1 MDLYQRREM
10 SSGFQLAVR
19 GGSTQTQPVAGS
31 DIRILLLEGIHEAA
45 VESLAVSGYSNVE
58 RLTRSLAGSDLLDA
72 IGDVDFVGIRSR
84 THIDAAAVTA
94 AKKLKAIGCFCI
106 GTNQVDLDGARRLG
120 IPVFNAPF
128 SNTRSVAE
136 LAIADIILLMRGI
149 PEKAA
154 RAHRGEWAKTA
165 RHAHE
170 VRGKC
175 LGIVGYGRIGS
186 QLGILAEGMGMRVL
200 YYDIEHKLPLGNAAP
215 TNTLEELFAEAD
227 VVSLHI
233 PETPATRNIID
244 AEAIRAMRPGSLL
257 INAARG
263 TVVDIDALARGLES
277 GHLGG
282 AAIDVFPVEPKSNQE
297 TFESPLREFDNVI
310 LTPHIGGAT
319 EEAQYNIAREVVAKL
334 VKYNDNGSTV
344 SAVNFPQ
351 VTIPDH
357 EDHRRILHI
366 HRNEPGV
373 MEQINRIFSN
383 RGVNVAAQYLETH
396 ADVGYV
402 VMDIEL
408 DDAGSLLNELRAIS
422 ATIRVRLLH

>member
-1 MDLYQRREM
+1 
-10 SSGFQLAVR
+10 
-19 GGSTQTQPVAGS
+19 VAG
-31 DIRILLLEGIHEAA
+31 DETRVLLLEGIHETA
-45 VESLAVSGYSNVE
+45 VESLAAAGYRNVE
-58 RLTRSLAGSDLLDA
+58 RLTHSLTGPDLLAA
-72 IGDVDFVGIRSR
+72 IGDVDLIGIRSR
-84 THIDAAAVTA
+84 THIDSAALDA

-106 GTNQVDLDGARRLG
+106 GTNQVDLDIARRMG

-149 PEKAA
+149 PEKSA

-165 RHAHE
+165 RNAYE

-186 QLGILAEGMGMRVL
+186 QLGILAEGLGMRVL

-215 TNTLEELFAEAD
+215 VNRLDELFAEAD
-227 VVSLHI
+227 VVSLHV
-233 PETPATRNIID
+233 PETPVTRNIID
-244 AEAIRAMRPGSLL
+244 ADAMKAMRPGALL

-263 TVVDIDALARGLES
+263 SVVDIEALALALET
-277 GHLGG
+277 GHIGG

-319 EEAQYNIAREVVAKL
+319 EEAQFNIAREVVAKL

-357 EDHRRILHI
+357 EDRRRILHI
-366 HRNEPGV
+366 HKNEPGV
-373 MEQINRIFSN
+373 MEQINRVFSKH
-383 RGVNVAAQYLETH
+383 GVNVAAQYLETQ

-408 DDAGSLLNELRAIS
+408 DDAGPLLDELRAIA

>member
-1 MDLYQRREM
+1 
-10 SSGFQLAVR
+10 
-19 GGSTQTQPVAGS
+19 VAEN
-31 DIRILLLEGIHEAA
+31 DTRILLLEGIHEAA
-45 VESLAVSGYSNVE
+45 VESLAGAGYRNVE
-58 RLTRSLAGSDLLDA
+58 RLAHSLAGADLLDA
-72 IGDVDFVGIRSR
+72 IGDVDFIGIRSR
-84 THIDAAAVTA
+84 THIDAAALDA

-106 GTNQVDLDGARRLG
+106 GTNQVDLDTARRKG

-149 PEKAA
+149 PEKSA

-165 RHAHE
+165 RNAYE

-186 QLGILAEGMGMRVL
+186 QLGILAEGLGMRVV
-200 YYDIEHKLPLGNAAP
+200 YYDVEHKLPLGNAAAV
-215 TNTLEELFAEAD
+215 NTLEELFAEAD
-227 VVSLHI
+227 VVSLHV
-233 PETPATRNIID
+233 PETPVTRNIID
-244 AEAIRAMRPGSLL
+244 ADAMKAMRPGALL

-263 TVVDIDALARGLES
+263 SVVDIEALALALET
-277 GHLGG
+277 GQIGG

-297 TFESPLREFDNVI
+297 TFESPLRDFDNVI

-334 VKYNDNGSTV
+334 VKYSDNGSTA
-344 SAVNFPQ
+344 SAVNFPE
-351 VTIPDH
+351 VSIPDH
-357 EDHRRILHI
+357 ENRRRILHI

-373 MEQINRIFSN
+373 MEQVNRVFSKH
-383 RGVNVAAQYLETH
+383 GVNVAAQYLETQ
-396 ADVGYV
+396 ADVGIV

-408 DDAGSLLNELRAIS
+408 DDAGPLLHELRAIP

>member
-1 MDLYQRREM
+1 M
-10 SSGFQLAVR
+10 S
-19 GGSTQTQPVAGS
+19 VAGNET
-31 DIRILLLEGIHEAA
+31 RVLLLEGIHEAA
-45 VESLAVSGYSNVE
+45 VDSLSAAGYGNVE
-58 RLTRSLAGSDLLDA
+58 RLAHCPTGSDLLDA
-72 IGDVDFVGIRSR
+72 IGDVDLIGIRSR
-84 THIDAAAVTA
+84 THLDAAALDA

-106 GTNQVDLDGARRLG
+106 GTNQVDLDSARRMG

-149 PEKAA
+149 PEKSA
-154 RAHRGEWAKTA
+154 RARRGEWAKTA
-165 RHAHE
+165 RNAYE

-186 QLGILAEGMGMRVL
+186 QLGILAEGLGMRVL
-200 YYDIEHKLPLGNAAP
+200 YYDVEHKLPFGNAAP
-215 TNTLEELFAEAD
+215 VNSLDELLTEAD

-233 PETPATRNIID
+233 PETPVTRNIID
-244 AEAIRAMRPGSLL
+244 ADAMKAMRRGALL

-263 TVVDIDALARGLES
+263 SVVDIEALAQALET
-277 GHLGG
+277 GHIGG

-297 TFESPLREFDNVI
+297 RFESPLREFDNVI

-319 EEAQYNIAREVVAKL
+319 EEAQFNIAREVVAKL
-334 VKYNDNGSTV
+334 VKYNDNGSTA

-357 EDHRRILHI
+357 ENRRRILHI
-366 HRNEPGV
+366 HKNEPGV
-373 MEQINRIFSN
+373 MEQINHVFSVN
-383 RGVNVAAQYLETH
+383 GVNVAAQYLETQG
-396 ADVGYV
+396 DVGYV

-408 DDAGSLLNELRAIS
+408 EDAGPLLDELRAIS
-422 ATIRVRLLH
+422 ATIRVRVLH

>member
-1 MDLYQRREM
+1 
-10 SSGFQLAVR
+10 
-19 GGSTQTQPVAGS
+19 VAGNQT
-31 DIRILLLEGIHEAA
+31 RVLLLEGIHEAA
-45 VESLAVSGYSNVE
+45 IESLAAAGYSQVE
-58 RLTRSLAGSDLLDA
+58 RLTHSLTGSDLTDA
-72 IGDVDFVGIRSR
+72 IDDVDLIGIRSR
-84 THIDAAAVTA
+84 TQIDATVLGA

-106 GTNQVDLDGARRLG
+106 GTNQVDLDSARRMG

-149 PEKAA
+149 PEKSA

-165 RHAHE
+165 RNAYE

-186 QLGILAEGMGMRVL
+186 QLGILAEGLGMRVL
-200 YYDIEHKLPLGNAAP
+200 YYDIEHKLPLGNAAAV
-215 TNTLEELFAEAD
+215 NSLQELFAEAD
-227 VVSLHI
+227 VVSLHV
-233 PETPATRNIID
+233 PETPVTRNIID
-244 AEAIRAMRPGSLL
+244 ADAMKAMRPGSLL

-263 TVVDIDALARGLES
+263 SVVDIEALALALET
-277 GHLGG
+277 GHIGG

-334 VKYNDNGSTV
+334 VRYNDNGSTV

-357 EDHRRILHI
+357 ENHRRILHI
-366 HRNEPGV
+366 HKNEPGV
-373 MEQINRIFSN
+373 MEQINRVFST
-383 RGVNVAAQYLETH
+383 RGVNVAAQYLETQ

-408 DDAGSLLNELRAIS
+408 DDAGPLLDELRAIS

>member
-1 MDLYQRREM
+1 MARNDTR
-10 SSGFQLAVR
+10 F
-19 GGSTQTQPVAGS
+19 
-31 DIRILLLEGIHEAA
+31 LLLEGIHETAT
-45 VESLAVSGYSNVE
+45 ESLAASGYRTVE
-58 RLTRSLAGSDLLDA
+58 RLAHSLTGSDLLDA
-72 IGDVDFVGIRSR
+72 VRDVDFIGIRSR
-84 THIDAAAVTA
+84 THIDASVLAA
-94 AKKLKAIGCFCI
+94 AKNLKAVGCFCI
-106 GTNQVDLDGARRLG
+106 GTNQVDLDAARRLG

-136 LAIADIILLMRGI
+136 LAIADIILLMRRI
-149 PEKAA
+149 PEKSA
-154 RAHRGEWAKTA
+154 RARRGEWVKTA
-165 RHAHE
+165 RHAYE
-170 VRGKC
+170 VRGKT

-186 QLGILAEGMGMRVL
+186 QLGILAEGLGMRVL
-200 YYDIEHKLPLGNAAP
+200 YFDVEHKLPLGNSAP
-215 TNTLEELFAEAD
+215 VNSLAELFAAAD
-227 VVSLHI
+227 VVSLHV
-233 PETPATRNIID
+233 PETPTTRNMIN
-244 AEAIRAMRPGSLL
+244 AETIRTMRPGSVL

-263 TVVDIDALARGLES
+263 SVVDIEALAQALEA

-297 TFESPLREFDNVI
+297 TFESPLRQFDNVI

-351 VTIPDH
+351 VAIPDH
-357 EDHRRILHI
+357 VNRRRILHI

-373 MEQINRIFSN
+373 MEQINRVFSMH
-383 RGVNVAAQYLETH
+383 RVNVAAQYLETR

-408 DDAGSLLNELRAIS
+408 DDAGPLMDELAAVP

>member
-1 MDLYQRREM
+1 
-10 SSGFQLAVR
+10 
-19 GGSTQTQPVAGS
+19 VAANE
-31 DIRILLLEGIHEAA
+31 IRILLLEGIHETA
-45 VESLAVSGYSNVE
+45 VGSLAAAGYRNVE
-58 RLTRSLAGSDLLDA
+58 RLTHSLAGSDLLDA
-72 IGDVDFVGIRSR
+72 ISDVDFVGIRSR
-84 THIDAAAVTA
+84 THIDAAALGA
-94 AKKLKAIGCFCI
+94 AQKLKAIGCFCI
-106 GTNQVDLDGARRLG
+106 GTNQVDLDTARRMG

-149 PEKAA
+149 PEKSA
-154 RAHRGEWAKTA
+154 RAHRGEWTKTA
-165 RHAHE
+165 RNAHE
-170 VRGKC
+170 VRGKR

-186 QLGILAEGMGMRVL
+186 QLGILAEGLGMRVL
-200 YYDIEHKLPLGNAAP
+200 YYDVEHKLPLGNAVP
-215 TNTLEELFAEAD
+215 VDSLEELFAEAD
-227 VVSLHI
+227 VVSLHV
-233 PETPATRNIID
+233 PETPVTRNMID
-244 AEAIRAMRPGSLL
+244 DAAIRAMRPGSLL

-263 TVVDIDALARGLES
+263 SVVDIEALSQALES

-282 AAIDVFPVEPKSNQE
+282 AAIDVFPIEPKSNQE
-297 TFESPLREFDNVI
+297 TFESPLRKFDNVI

-334 VKYNDNGSTV
+334 VKYHDNGSTA

-357 EDHRRILHI
+357 RNRRRILHI
-366 HRNEPGV
+366 HKNEPGV
-373 MEQINRIFSN
+373 MEQINHVFST
-383 RGVNVAAQYLETH
+383 RGVNVAAQYLETQ

-408 DDAGSLLNELRAIS
+408 DDANPLLDELRAIP

>member
-1 MDLYQRREM
+1 
-10 SSGFQLAVR
+10 
-19 GGSTQTQPVAGS
+19 VAQE
-31 DIRILLLEGIHEAA
+31 DTRILLLEGIHEAA
-45 VESLAVSGYSNVE
+45 VESLAGAGYGNVE
-58 RLTRSLAGSDLLDA
+58 RLTHSLSGPDLLDA
-72 IGDVDFVGIRSR
+72 IGDVDFIGIRSR
-84 THIDAAAVTA
+84 THIDAAALDA
-94 AKKLKAIGCFCI
+94 GAKLNAIGCFCI
-106 GTNQVDLDGARRLG
+106 GTNQVDLDTARRMG

-149 PEKAA
+149 PEKSA

-165 RHAHE
+165 RNAYE

-186 QLGILAEGMGMRVL
+186 QLGILAEGLGMRVL
-200 YYDIEHKLPLGNAAP
+200 YYDIEHKLPLGNATP
-215 TNTLEELFAEAD
+215 VNSLTELLEEAD

-233 PETPATRNIID
+233 PETPVTRNMLD
-244 AEAIRAMRPGSLL
+244 ANTIRTMRPGSLL

-263 TVVDIDALARGLES
+263 TVVDIEALAEALES
-277 GHLGG
+277 GHLAG
-282 AAIDVFPVEPKSNQE
+282 AAIDVFPIEPKSNKE
-297 TFESPLREFDNVI
+297 TFESPLRRFDNVI

-334 VKYNDNGSTV
+334 VKYHDNGSTV

-351 VTIPDH
+351 VAIPDH
-357 EDHRRILHI
+357 ENRRRILHI

-373 MEQINRIFSN
+373 MEQINRVFSEH
-383 RGVNVAAQYLETH
+383 GVNVAAQYLETQ

-408 DDAGSLLNELRAIS
+408 DDAGPLLDELRAIP

>member
-1 MDLYQRREM
+1 
-10 SSGFQLAVR
+10 
-19 GGSTQTQPVAGS
+19 VAGNET
-31 DIRILLLEGIHEAA
+31 RVLLLEGIHEAA
-45 VESLAVSGYSNVE
+45 VESLAAAGYRNVE
-58 RLTRSLAGSDLLDA
+58 RLTHSPTGSDLLDA
-72 IGDVDFVGIRSR
+72 IDEVDLIGIRSR
-84 THIDAAAVTA
+84 TQLDATALEAART
-94 AKKLKAIGCFCI
+94 LKAIGCFCI
-106 GTNQVDLDGARRLG
+106 GTNQVDLDMARRMG

-149 PEKAA
+149 PEKSA
-154 RAHRGEWAKTA
+154 RARRGEWAKTA
-165 RHAHE
+165 RNAYE

-175 LGIVGYGRIGS
+175 LGIIGYGRIGS
-186 QLGILAEGMGMRVL
+186 QLGILAEGLGMRVL

-215 TNTLEELFAEAD
+215 VIALNELFGKAD
-227 VVSLHI
+227 VVSLHV

-244 AEAIRAMRPGSLL
+244 AEAMKAMRPGALL

-263 TVVDIDALARGLES
+263 SVVDIEALTLALKT
-277 GHLGG
+277 GHIGG

-319 EEAQYNIAREVVAKL
+319 EEAQLNIAREVVAKL
-334 VKYNDNGSTV
+334 VKYNDNGSTA

-357 EDHRRILHI
+357 DNRRRILHI
-366 HRNEPGV
+366 HKNEPGV
-373 MEQINRIFSN
+373 MEQINRVFSAG
-383 RGVNVAAQYLETH
+383 GVNVAAQYLETQ

-408 DDAGSLLNELRAIS
+408 EDAGPLLDELRAIP

>member
-1 MDLYQRREM
+1 VPDKN
-10 SSGFQLAVR
+10 S
-19 GGSTQTQPVAGS
+19 
-31 DIRILLLEGIHEAA
+31 RILLLESIHEAA
-45 VESLAVSGYSNVE
+45 VASLAEAGYRNVE
-58 RLTRSLAGSDLLDA
+58 RLTHSLAGPDLLDA
-72 IGDVDFVGIRSR
+72 IGDVDYIGIRSR
-84 THIDAAAVTA
+84 TQIDAEVLGA
-94 AKKLKAIGCFCI
+94 AKNLKAIGCFCI
-106 GTNQVDLDGARRLG
+106 GTNQVDLDTARRLG

-136 LAIADIILLMRGI
+136 LAIADIILLMRRI
-149 PEKAA
+149 PEKSA

-170 VRGKC
+170 VRGKR

-186 QLGILAEGMGMRVL
+186 QLGILAEGLGMRVL
-200 YYDIEHKLPLGNAAP
+200 YYDIEDKLPLGNAAP
-215 TNTLEELFAEAD
+215 TSSLEDLLQEVD
-227 VVSLHI
+227 VVSLHV
-233 PETPATRNIID
+233 PETPRTRNMLD
-244 AEAIRAMRPGSLL
+244 ADAIRAMRPDSLL
-257 INAARG
+257 INASRG
-263 TVVDIDALARGLES
+263 TVVDIEALAEALDS
-277 GHLGG
+277 GHIGG
-282 AAIDVFPVEPKSNQE
+282 AAIDVFPFEPRSNKE
-297 TFESPLREFDNVI
+297 TFESPLRRFDNVI

-357 EDHRRILHI
+357 ENRRRILHI

-373 MEQINRIFSN
+373 MEQINRVFSA
-383 RGVNVAAQYLETH
+383 RHVNVAAQYLETR

-408 DDAGSLLNELRAIS
+408 EDAGPLLAELRAIP
-422 ATIRVRLLH
+422 ATIRVRLLY

>member
-1 MDLYQRREM
+1 
-10 SSGFQLAVR
+10 
-19 GGSTQTQPVAGS
+19 VAANET
-31 DIRILLLEGIHEAA
+31 RVLLLEGIHEAA
-45 VESLAVSGYSNVE
+45 VESLAAAGYRNVE
-58 RLTRSLAGSDLLDA
+58 RLTHSPTGSDLLDA
-72 IGDVDFVGIRSR
+72 IDEVDLIGIRSR
-84 THIDAAAVTA
+84 TQLDATALEAART
-94 AKKLKAIGCFCI
+94 LKAIGCFCI
-106 GTNQVDLDGARRLG
+106 GTNQIDLDMARRMG

-149 PEKAA
+149 PEKSA
-154 RAHRGEWAKTA
+154 RARRGEWAKTA
-165 RHAHE
+165 RNAHE

-175 LGIVGYGRIGS
+175 LGIIGYGRIGS
-186 QLGILAEGMGMRVL
+186 QLGILAEGLGMRVL
-200 YYDIEHKLPLGNAAP
+200 YYDIEHKLPLGNAAAVIG
-215 TNTLEELFAEAD
+215 LGDLFAEAD
-227 VVSLHI
+227 VVSLHV
-233 PETPATRNIID
+233 PETPVTRNIID
-244 AEAIRAMRPGSLL
+244 AEAMKAMRPGALL

-263 TVVDIDALARGLES
+263 SVVDIEALALALET
-277 GHLGG
+277 GHIGG

-319 EEAQYNIAREVVAKL
+319 EEAQLNIAREVVAKL
-334 VKYNDNGSTV
+334 VKYNDNGSTA

-357 EDHRRILHI
+357 DNRRRILHI
-366 HRNEPGV
+366 HKNEPGV
-373 MEQINRIFSN
+373 MEQINRVFSAG
-383 RGVNVAAQYLETH
+383 GVNVAAQYLETQ

-408 DDAGSLLNELRAIS
+408 EDAGPLLDELRAIP

>member
-1 MDLYQRREM
+1 
-10 SSGFQLAVR
+10 
-19 GGSTQTQPVAGS
+19 VAQN
-31 DIRILLLEGIHEAA
+31 DIRTLLLEGVHEAA
-45 VESLAVSGYSNVE
+45 VESLAGAGYPNVE
-58 RLTRSLAGSDLLDA
+58 RLTHSLAGSELLDA
-72 IGDVDFVGIRSR
+72 ISEVDFIGIRSR
-84 THIDAAAVTA
+84 TQIDAAALEA
-94 AKKLKAIGCFCI
+94 AAKLKAIGCFCI
-106 GTNQVDLDGARRLG
+106 GTNQVDLDTARRKG

-149 PEKAA
+149 PEKSA

-165 RHAHE
+165 RNAHE

-186 QLGILAEGMGMRVL
+186 QLGILAEGLGMRVL
-200 YYDIEHKLPLGNAAP
+200 YYDIEHKLPLGNATPA
-215 TNTLEELFAEAD
+215 NTLEELLQEAD

-233 PETPATRNIID
+233 PETPVTRNILD
-244 AEAIRAMRPGSLL
+244 ADAIRAMRPGSLL

-263 TVVDIDALARGLES
+263 TVVDIEALAEALES

-282 AAIDVFPVEPKSNQE
+282 AAIDVFPVEPKSNKE
-297 TFESPLREFDNVI
+297 IFESPLRRFDNVI

-334 VKYNDNGSTV
+334 VKYHDNGSTV

-357 EDHRRILHI
+357 ENRRRILHI

-373 MEQINRIFSN
+373 MEQINRVFST
-383 RGVNVAAQYLETH
+383 RGVNVAAQYLETQ

-408 DDAGSLLNELRAIS
+408 DDAGPLLDELRAIP

>member
-1 MDLYQRREM
+1 MAEHE
-10 SSGFQLAVR
+10 
-19 GGSTQTQPVAGS
+19 T
-31 DIRILLLEGIHEAA
+31 RILLLEGIHEAA
-45 VESLAVSGYSNVE
+45 VESLAAAGYSNVE
-58 RLTRSLAGSDLLDA
+58 SLKHSLTGSDLVGA
-72 IGDVDFVGIRSR
+72 IGDVDFIGIRSR
-84 THIDAAAVTA
+84 TQLDAEVLSAS
-94 AKKLKAIGCFCI
+94 KKLKAIGCFCI
-106 GTNQVDLDGARRLG
+106 GTNQVDLDLARRMG

-149 PEKAA
+149 PEKSA

-165 RHAHE
+165 RNAYE

-175 LGIVGYGRIGS
+175 LGIVGYGRIGT
-186 QLGILAEGMGMRVL
+186 QLGILAEGLGMRIL
-200 YYDIEHKLPLGNAAP
+200 YYDIEHKLPLGNASAV
-215 TNTLEELFAEAD
+215 NSLDELFAEAD
-227 VVSLHI
+227 VVSLHV
-233 PETPATRNIID
+233 PETPVTRNIID
-244 AEAIRAMRPGSLL
+244 ADAMRAMRPGALL

-263 TVVDIDALARGLES
+263 SVVDIDALALALET
-277 GHLGG
+277 GHIGG
-282 AAIDVFPVEPKSNQE
+282 AAIDVFPLEPKSNQE

-357 EDHRRILHI
+357 ENRRRILHI

-373 MEQINRIFSN
+373 MEQINRVFSTH
-383 RGVNVAAQYLETH
+383 GVNVAAQYLETQ

-408 DDAGSLLNELRAIS
+408 DDAGPLLDELRAIP

>member
-1 MDLYQRREM
+1 M
-10 SSGFQLAVR
+10 
-19 GGSTQTQPVAGS
+19 AGNET
-31 DIRILLLEGIHEAA
+31 RVLLLEGIHEAA
-45 VESLAVSGYSNVE
+45 VDSFAAAGYSNVE
-58 RLTRSLAGSDLLDA
+58 RLAHSLTGSDLLDA
-72 IGDVDFVGIRSR
+72 IGDVDLIGIRSR
-84 THIDAAAVTA
+84 THLDAAALDA
-94 AKKLKAIGCFCI
+94 AKKLTAIGCFCI
-106 GTNQVDLDGARRLG
+106 GTNQVDLDSARRMG

-149 PEKAA
+149 PEKSA

-165 RHAHE
+165 RNAYE

-186 QLGILAEGMGMRVL
+186 QLGILAEGLGMRVL

-215 TNTLEELFAEAD
+215 VNGLDELLAKAD

-233 PETPATRNIID
+233 PETPVTRNIID
-244 AEAIRAMRPGSLL
+244 ADAMKAMRPGALL

-263 TVVDIDALARGLES
+263 SVVDIEALALALET
-277 GHLGG
+277 GHIGG

-319 EEAQYNIAREVVAKL
+319 EEAQLNIAREVVAKL

-357 EDHRRILHI
+357 ENRRRILHI

-373 MEQINRIFSN
+373 MEQINRVFSSH
-383 RGVNVAAQYLETH
+383 GVNVAAQYLETQ

-408 DDAGSLLNELRAIS
+408 EDAGPLLDELRAIA
-422 ATIRVRLLH
+422 ATIRVRVLH

>member
-1 MDLYQRREM
+1 
-10 SSGFQLAVR
+10 
-19 GGSTQTQPVAGS
+19 VAG
-31 DIRILLLEGIHEAA
+31 DETRVLLLEGIHETA
-45 VESLAVSGYSNVE
+45 VESLAAAGYRNVE
-58 RLTRSLAGSDLLDA
+58 RLTHSLTVSDLLDA
-72 IGDVDFVGIRSR
+72 IGDVDLIGIRSR
-84 THIDAAAVTA
+84 THIDSAALAA

-106 GTNQVDLDGARRLG
+106 GTNQVDLDTARRMG

-149 PEKAA
+149 PEKSA

-165 RHAHE
+165 RNAHE

-186 QLGILAEGMGMRVL
+186 QLGILAEGLGMRVL

-215 TNTLEELFAEAD
+215 VNNLDELLAEAD
-227 VVSLHI
+227 VVSLHV
-233 PETPATRNIID
+233 PETPVTRNIID
-244 AEAIRAMRPGSLL
+244 ADAMQAMRPGALL

-263 TVVDIDALARGLES
+263 SVVDIEALALALET
-277 GHLGG
+277 GHIGG

-319 EEAQYNIAREVVAKL
+319 EEAQFNIAREVVAKL

-357 EDHRRILHI
+357 EGRRRILHI
-366 HRNEPGV
+366 HKNEPGV
-373 MEQINRIFSN
+373 MEQINRVFSKH
-383 RGVNVAAQYLETH
+383 GVNVAAQYLETQ

-408 DDAGSLLNELRAIS
+408 DDAGPLLDELRAIA